1 MALEEAVLER
11 AQLPDSGTLAARI
24 SLVLAVVAAAAVLFF
39 PLGRSATVD
48 SVPPGEP
55 APREEIGSTNLLAEE
70 GPLVAA
76 LAAFPVLLA
85 AIPVVGERFRPGS
98 RGLRILA
105 AVFLWLFVIVG
116 LASIGWFY
124 FPSALAMTFA
134 AMARIRRSPELG
146 TS

>member
-1 MALEEAVLER
+1 
-11 AQLPDSGTLAARI
+11 
-24 SLVLAVVAAAAVLFF
+24 VVAAVGVLFL
-39 PLGRSATVD
+39 PLGRSASIEPMT
-48 SVPPGEP
+48 PGEP
-55 APREEIGSTNLLAEE
+55 APQEEVRSTTLLAEE
-70 GPLVAA
+70 GPMLVA

-105 AVFLWLFVIVG
+105 AASLWLFVIAG

-134 AMARIRRSPELG
+134 AIARRRRTPQLG
-146 TS
+146 AS